1 MKLSVFPSSMET
13 ARSLI
18 FHLVDIMNAEPDKTF
33 NIAVSGGSTPALMF
47 DLWANE
53 YADIT
58 PWKRMK
64 LYWVDER
71 CVPPEDSDSN
81 YGMMRS
87 LLLGIVPIPYENVY
101 RIRGEE
107 KPAKEGR
114 FELVEKLEAM
124 APEERFAFWQNEL
137 SRCIRCNACRNV
149 CPACSCIKCVF
160 DNDRYDTAQKANTTT
175 FEEQMFHI
183 IRAFHVAGRCTDC
196 GECSRVCPQHIPL
209 HLLNRK
215 FIKDID
221 EFYGEY
227 QAGADT
233 DSRAPLTNFT
243 QEDVEPSI
251 VKERG

>member
-107 KPAKEGR
+107 KPAKEAAR
-114 FELVEKLEAM
+114 YSELVSRQVPKKNGW
-124 APEERFAFWQNEL
+124 PE
-137 SRCIRCNACRNV
+137 
-149 CPACSCIKCVF
+149 F
-160 DNDRYDTAQKANTTT
+160 D
-175 FEEQMFHI
+175 I
-183 IRAFHVAGRCTDC
+183 VLLGAGDDGHTSSIFP
-196 GECSRVCPQHIPL
+196 GPVSYT
-209 HLLNRK
+209 HLTLPTK
-215 FIKDID
+215 
-221 EFYGEY
+221 
-227 QAGADT
+227 
-233 DSRAPLTNFT
+233 
-243 QEDVEPSI
+243 
-251 VKERG
+251 